1 MVKLYSTPSQNEKAA
16 SKFLGWARKT
26 KNPTKRGFFARKAM
40 EFSNGADKQRQGW
53 NKDTKRFH

>member
-26 KNPTKRGFFARKAM
+26 NNPTKKGFFARKAM
-40 EFSNGADKQRQGW
+40 EFSNGADMQRQGW
-53 NKDTKRFH
+53 NKKTKRFH